1 MADIIHRI
9 GIKAPA
15 AKVYRA
21 LATIKGVAGWWT
33 KETLGASKKG
43 GTLIFRFRDGDGQI
57 MGEMHGKVAELKAN
71 HRVRWRVLDGP
82 PDWIGTDLTFDLSRG
97 EGGQTIVIFGHR
109 GWKKSTESMAH
120 CSMKWA
126 TFLLSLRQLVQT
138 GKGRPAPD
146 DLKIDDW
153 N

>member
-15 AKVYRA
+15 SRVYKA
-21 LATIKGVAGWWT
+21 VSTVPGVAGWWT
-33 KETLGASKKG
+33 KETTGSSKVG
-43 GTLIFRFRDGDGQI
+43 GEIRFLFHADDGSVMGDMRAKVKTLKKNRR
-57 MGEMHGKVAELKAN
+57 VA
-71 HRVRWRVLDGP
+71 WRVIDGP
-82 PDWIGTDLTFDLSRG
+82 AEWIGSEITFDISAGRG
-97 EGGQTIVIFGHR
+97 MTILLFGHR
-109 GWKKSTESMAH
+109 KWKKTAEFMAH

-126 TFLLSLRQLVQT
+126 TFLLSLRQLVET
-138 GKGRPAPD
+138 GKGKPAPN

>member
-15 AKVYRA
+15 SRVYKA
-21 LATIKGVAGWWT
+21 VSTVAGVGGWWT
-33 KETLGASKKG
+33 KETLGSSKKG
-43 GTLIFRFRDGDGQI
+43 GTIVFRFRADDGSI
-57 MGEMHGKVAELKAN
+57 MGEMHGKVAELKPDK
-71 HRVRWRVLDGP
+71 RVRWRVIDGP
-82 PDWIGTDLTFDLSRG
+82 PDWIGSDITFDLSKG
-97 EGGQTIVIFGHR
+97 EGGMTILIFGHR

-126 TFLLSLRQLVQT
+126 TFMLSLRDLVEK
-138 GKGRPAPD
+138 GKGKPAPR

>member
-15 AKVYRA
+15 SRVYKA
-21 LATIKGVAGWWT
+21 VSTVAGVAGWWT
-33 KETLGASKKG
+33 KETLGESTKG
-43 GTLIFRFRDGDGQI
+43 GTLIFRFRADDGSI
-57 MGEMHGKVAELKAN
+57 MGEMHGRVAELKPGK
-71 HRVRWRVLDGP
+71 RVRWRVTDGP
-82 PDWIGTDLTFDLSRG
+82 PEWIGTDITFDLSK
-97 EGGQTIVIFGHR
+97 GGGGKTIVIFGHR
-109 GWKKSTESMAH
+109 GWKKPAEFMAH

-126 TFLLSLRQLVQT
+126 TFLLSLRQLVET
-138 GKGRPAPD
+138 GKGRPAPR